1 MTKQLPHTYQA
12 WFTANQATAA
22 DLERM
27 AMELRGG
34 KLPYQ
39 PKISIVVPVYNTP
52 EPYLRAALDSVL
64 AQVYGNWELCIA
76 DDCSPKPHVRRVLE
90 EYAARDRR
98 IKLVFRSENGHI
110 VHASNSALAIATGE
124 FVSLLD
130 HDDVITPD
138 ALYEVVALLNAHP
151 EADMIYTDEDK
162 VDENG
167 KFWDPH
173 WKPAWCPESFMSRM
187 YTCHFSTFRRSI
199 LEEIKGFR
207 AGYEGSQDYDL
218 VLRFTERTD
227 RVFHIP
233 KMLYHWRIHQES
245 AAGSTEAKPYA
256 YEAAFRALSDAIVR
270 RGEPGQMFKY
280 ANRPGHYGVRYA
292 RFRPGKVSVIIP
304 IRDDGPELDR
314 CLGSVLLQRHQ
325 EDCEV
330 VLVDHGTTNGVTQ
343 RTVQQWQQRMG
354 DRLRVVAAGDG
365 PFNLS
370 RLNNLGAAAAKGDY
384 LLFLHSDAAG
394 ETEDWIAALVEQAQR
409 PAIGAVGGMIRYA
422 DGNLQHVGLV
432 LGMGPVAGRPYR
444 GMGGEWV
451 PARDLLHID
460 LMNNVSAVSG
470 ACLMCR
476 REVFEAVG
484 GFDEGL
490 PTDYGDVDLCLK
502 LRDRGLRHV
511 YLPFVKIR
519 HLELGSWRVTLTEAE
534 RHQLHGAAVARMRD
548 RWGDALKSD
557 PCFNPW
563 LSQFVMEDRVDYEDV
578 SLAAELPPVA
588 PQKPL
593 VSICIP
599 TYNGGK
605 HIAAALDSALAQT
618 YEHIEVIVCDDGS
631 SDRTLEILEAYCSAY
646 PARLSVAA
654 RSRVGMVE
662 NWNRC
667 LELASGQYIKF
678 LHQDDWLAPDCVE
691 AMVALA
697 EQDGAINLVFA
708 PREVQIDAGTA
719 ADADSLAIARSAAAV
734 WRGWSSLA
742 AVQSGRS
749 LLADPQLLTGA
760 INKFGEPTAV
770 LIRRSALQ
778 EVGGF
783 DPALRQLTDLDLW
796 WRLAAVGKVGFV
808 NRSLARWRVHGQ
820 QASQQN
826 LRQDQLTA
834 DALRFYQKALASPYG
849 SSFAS
854 SVRASLEQLV
864 ARMGGASASPAA
876 ATPAIAPFW
885 SILIPTYN
893 PKPEQ
898 LTQAIQSVL
907 AALPAG
913 ASAEIEVIDDAS
925 TAVDVA
931 AIARAAAGDRVR
943 FRRNDRNLGLLENW
957 NHAISVARGQW
968 VHLLHQDDFVLP
980 GFYQALQGALQRP
993 EAGAVGAAFCRHY
1006 HVDGAGSVVY
1016 QSDLERPTAGVLEN
1030 WVATIGRSQRVQFP
1044 AIVVRRSVYETL
1056 GGFDLRAKS
1065 AADWEMWVRI
1075 AARHGVWYEP
1085 QPLAAFRRH
1094 DSSESARLT
1103 ETGANIA
1110 DSATAI
1116 ALMGS
1121 YLPATIAPTVMAAA
1135 RDYYGNY
1142 ALTTARSLRQQ
1153 GRHRAAIAQIRQG
1166 LRCAHGQPVRDALVD
1181 CLMEIQDQGRS
1192 QGSASDGDPEPAP
1205 LTVPRFNAGE
1215 IAAIAQEALA
1225 AVAQY
1230 RDAPE
1235 REEILVALKR
1245 SRDRVAQVWIQSGDD
1260 ALESLWRGSLG
1271 QVHRAIQGSN
1281 LRYEGAD
1288 DRDRAFITSLHP
1300 HLVGSFEQPAAVRSL
1315 LAAML
1320 YCHPHQLPLS
1330 LAGDRLAV
1338 VPWLLDAFVQFM
1350 FEAPFYFQ
1358 DPGDADRYHQHLIRW
1373 TALVYQISQAAAIAP
1388 QPPAPQIQ
1396 ALEEHLAYRGIYT
1409 PLYFSDRQDKTVY
1422 QQRAA
1427 ILRRVLERSGCTPD
1441 YRFGPRNPHRR
1452 KLRIGILKDHFNP
1465 QTETFSTLPVFEA
1478 LDRDRFEI
1486 FLYAVQANGHPLEQY
1501 CARHADQFVALPSGI
1516 PQQVA
1521 RIRQDDLDAIVIGTN
1536 VTMVTNVVTV
1546 LAVQRLARVQIMG
1559 NSAPVTTGMP
1569 HVDYYLSGRLTERS
1583 PDPQANY
1590 CEKLICIDGPAHCFN
1605 YDAHPVPATIAP
1617 SRASWGVTDP
1627 GTVIFASGANFNKLV
1642 PELRDTW
1649 LDILAAVPNSVL
1661 LLYPFNPN
1669 WGRDYP
1675 AQPFLRNFRRAM
1687 AARGL
1692 AAQRL
1697 VLLAPL
1703 PAITDIRECL
1713 KLADIY
1719 LDSFPFAGVNSTVD
1733 PLTVGLP
1740 PVVKTGPSFREGMAA
1755 ALLDSLGL
1763 PELIARDRAEYVQLA
1778 TALAN
1783 DHSRRLALGDR
1794 IRRAMGANPPF
1805 LDGVTY
1811 GRRVGDAIAALCTAA
1826 SPSATVAAN
1835 F

>member
-12 WFTANQATAA
+12 WVTAHQATAA

-27 AMELRGG
+27 AAALRGG
-34 KLPYQ
+34 ELAYQ

-52 EPYLRAALDSVL
+52 EAYLRAALDSVL
-64 AQVYGNWELCIA
+64 AQVYPNWELCIA
-76 DDCSPKPHVRRVLE
+76 DDCSPKPHVRQILE

-98 IKLVFRSENGHI
+98 IKLVFRQTNGHI

-162 VDENG
+162 IDENG

-173 WKPAWCPESFMSRM
+173 WKPAWCPESFISRM

-199 LEEIKGFR
+199 LEQIKGFR

-256 YEAAFRALSDAIVR
+256 YEAAFRALSDAIAR
-270 RGEPGQMFKY
+270 RGEPGQMFQY
-280 ANRPGHYGVRYA
+280 ANRPGHYGVRYG

-304 IRDDGPELDR
+304 FRDNGPELDR

-330 VLVDHGTTNGVTQ
+330 VAVDHGTTNGVTQ
-343 RTVQQWQQRMG
+343 RIIQRWQGQVG
-354 DRLRVVAAGDG
+354 DRLRVVTAAATE
-365 PFNLS
+365 PFNGS
-370 RLNNLGAAAAKGDY
+370 RLNNLGAAAAQGEY

-394 ETEDWIAALVEQAQR
+394 ESEDWIAALLEQAQR
-409 PAIGAVGGMIRYA
+409 PAIGAVGGMMRYA

-432 LGMGPVAGRPYR
+432 LGMGEVAGRPYR
-444 GMGGEWV
+444 GMGGQWV

-460 LMNNVSAVSG
+460 LINNVSAVSG

-476 REVFEAVG
+476 REAFEAVG

-490 PTDYGDVDLCLK
+490 PVHYGDVDLCLK

-519 HLELGSWRVTLTEAE
+519 HLELGTWRVTLTEAE
-534 RHQLHGAAVARMRD
+534 RDQVHRAAVARMRD
-548 RWGDALKSD
+548 RWGEVLNSD

-578 SLAAELPPVA
+578 SLAAELPPMA

-618 YEHIEVIVCDDGS
+618 YTNIEVIVCDDGS

-697 EQDGAINLVFA
+697 EQDEAINLVFA

-734 WRGWSSLA
+734 WKGWSSLA
-742 AVQSGRS
+742 AVQSGAA

-770 LIRRSALQ
+770 LIRRSALKD
-778 EVGGF
+778 VGGF

-796 WRLAAVGKVGFV
+796 WRLAASGNVGFV

-834 DALRFYQKALASPYG
+834 DALRFYQKALGASYAQ
-849 SSFAS
+849 SFAPT
-854 SVRASLEQLV
+854 VRASLEQLV
-864 ARMGGASASPAA
+864 ARMGGHVATTAAASASGA
-876 ATPAIAPFW
+876 AIAPFW
-885 SILIPTYN
+885 SVLIPAYN
-893 PKPEQ
+893 PKPEH

-931 AIARAAAGDRVR
+931 AIARAAGGDRVR
-943 FRRNDRNLGLLENW
+943 VRRNDRNLGLLENW
-957 NHAISVARGQW
+957 NYAISLARGQW

-980 GFYQALQGALQRP
+980 GFYQALQGALERP
-993 EAGAVGAAFCRHY
+993 EAGLLGAAFCRHY
-1006 HVDGAGSVVY
+1006 HVDGAGAVVY
-1016 QSDLERPTAGVLEN
+1016 QSDLERPTAGILDN

-1075 AARHGVWYEP
+1075 AARYGVWYEP

-1094 DSSESARLT
+1094 DASESARLT
-1103 ETGANIA
+1103 QTGANIA
-1110 DSATAI
+1110 DSASAI
-1116 ALMGS
+1116 ALMAS
-1121 YLPATIAPTVMAAA
+1121 YLPAAIAPTVMAEA
-1135 RDYYGNY
+1135 RDYYANY
-1142 ALTTARSLRQQ
+1142 ALTTARSLLQQ

-1166 LRCAHGQPVRDALVD
+1166 LRCAQGQAVRDALVD
-1181 CLMEIQDQGRS
+1181 CLMGMQDGAPA
-1192 QGSASDGDPEPAP
+1192 GDGDPEPGPKLEIGLEPFTPTVLTP
-1205 LTVPRFNAGE
+1205 L
-1215 IAAIAQEALA
+1215 AQEALA
-1225 AVAQY
+1225 AVARY
-1230 RDAPE
+1230 RETPDQVDSLE
-1235 REEILVALKR
+1235 TLRR
-1245 SRDRVAQVWIQSGDD
+1245 SRDRVAQVWLQSSDD
-1260 ALESLWRGSLG
+1260 ALEPLWHGPLG
-1271 QVHRAIQGSN
+1271 QAHRAIQASN
-1281 LRYEGAD
+1281 LRYEQHRP
-1288 DRDRAFITSLHP
+1288 RDRALVESLHP
-1300 HLVGSFEQPAAVRSL
+1300 LLAGPLDQPTAARSL

-1320 YCHPHQLPLS
+1320 YCHPHQLPLNR
-1330 LAGDRLAV
+1330 DRLAV

-1358 DPGDADRYHQHLIRW
+1358 DPGDADRYHHHLTRW
-1373 TALVYQISQAAAIAP
+1373 TALVYRMTQTAIAP
-1388 QPPAPQIQ
+1388 ALPSVQLQ
-1396 ALEEHLAYRGIYT
+1396 ALEEYLAYRGIYT
-1409 PLYFSDRQDKTVY
+1409 PLYFSAQNDKTVY

-1441 YRFGPRNPHRR
+1441 YGFGPRDPNRR
-1452 KLRIGILKDHFNP
+1452 KIRLGILKDHFNP
-1465 QTETFSTLPVFEA
+1465 QTETFSTLPIFET
-1478 LDRDRFEI
+1478 LDRDRFEV
-1486 FLYAVQANGHPLEQY
+1486 FLYAVQTNGHPLEHY
-1501 CARHADQFVALPSGI
+1501 CARGADQFVALPPGI

-1536 VTMVTNVVTV
+1536 VTMVTNVITV

-1569 HVDYYLSGRLTERS
+1569 NVDYYLSGRLTERS

-1590 CEKLICIDGPAHCFN
+1590 CEKLLCIDGPAHCFN

-1617 SRASWGVTDP
+1617 TRASWGVTDP
-1627 GTVIFASGANFNKLV
+1627 GAIVFASGANFNKLV
-1642 PELRDTW
+1642 PELRETW

-1675 AQPFLRNFRRAM
+1675 AQPFLRNFRAAM

-1697 VLLAPL
+1697 ILLAPL
-1703 PAITDIRECL
+1703 PAIADIRECL
-1713 KLADIY
+1713 KLADVY

-1755 ALLDSLGL
+1755 ALLDALGL

-1778 TALAN
+1778 VRLAN
-1783 DHSRRLALGDR
+1783 DRAGRLMTGDR
-1794 IRRAMGANPPF
+1794 IRRAMAANPPF

-1811 GRRVGDAIAALCTAA
+1811 GRRVGDAIAALC
-1826 SPSATVAAN
+1826 AAN
-1835 F
+1835 V